1 MKVAFCVDDP
11 TPKVGQVVKLS
22 GTAEDLDG
30 GVTLDCVRFSFEGEQ
45 FGECVPPEA
54 DPPASINES
63 YTRTHTFTKPG
74 TYTIHVGAL
83 SGKPKGSF
91 AEAILKI
98 TVHA

>member
-1 MKVAFCVDDP
+1 
-11 TPKVGQVVKLS
+11 VGQVVTLS

-30 GVTLDCVRFSFEGEQ
+30 GTSLDCIRFSWEGEQ
-45 FGECVPPEA
+45 FGECIPPQA
-54 DPPASINES
+54 DPPVSNNES
-63 YTRTHTFTKPG
+63 YTKTHTFTKPG

-91 AEAILKI
+91 AETTLKV